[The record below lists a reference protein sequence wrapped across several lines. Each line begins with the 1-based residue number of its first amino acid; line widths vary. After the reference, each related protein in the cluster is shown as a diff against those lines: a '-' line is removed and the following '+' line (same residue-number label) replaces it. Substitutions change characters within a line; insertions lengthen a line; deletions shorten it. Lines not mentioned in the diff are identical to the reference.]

1 MITREQQDVLRKIE
15 PLLRQANL
23 MLVQLV
29 QLGLPAVS
37 GSNELGCGLST
48 ALAGMEIL
56 LKHRPKK

>member
-23 MLVQLV
+23 MLVQL
-29 QLGLPAVS
+29 GLPAVS

-48 ALAGMEIL
+48 ALAGLQIL
-56 LKHRPKK
+56 LKHRRKK

>member
-23 MLVQLV
+23 MLVQL
-29 QLGLPAVS
+29 GLPAVS

-48 ALAGMEIL
+48 ALAGLEIL